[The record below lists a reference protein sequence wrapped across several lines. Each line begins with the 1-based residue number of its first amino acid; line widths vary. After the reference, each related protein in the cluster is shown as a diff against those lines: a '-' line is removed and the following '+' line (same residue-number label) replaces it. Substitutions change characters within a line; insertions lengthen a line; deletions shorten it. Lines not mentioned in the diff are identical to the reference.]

1 MKHWT
6 EFLRTS
12 NGSVEINRLVGFLG
26 GIAYIIGAHVFLT
39 YEVMWLGKAF
49 DLGTYCLTFPT
60 GLAAVVGGTAAA
72 VSIKDRNVAV
82 AKQINETGVVPSKDN
97 AGTDANPVKAEI
109 VNTPDAPVV
118 VQETHGDERPSYAV

>member
-26 GIAYIIGAHVFLT
+26 GIAYIVGAHVFLA
-39 YEVMWLGKAF
+39 YEVMWLGKSF
-49 DLGTYCLTFPT
+49 DLGVYCLTFPT

-82 AKQINETGVVPSKDN
+82 ANQIGETGAVPSKDG
-97 AGTDANPVKAEI
+97 AGTDANPIKAEI
-109 VNTPDAPVV
+109 VNTSDAPVI
-118 VQETHGDERPSYAV
+118 VQESGADERPSYAV